1 MVYYAIQKTN
11 GWKNIS
17 SEKLEK
23 VFTMGE
29 EYKKVLDLGK
39 TEREFVELATSFAK
53 ECGFIDARLK
63 DTLVP
68 GDKVYYLNRH
78 KNIVL
83 AVIGKEDILKGIN
96 YIVSHIDSP
105 RLDLKQNP
113 LYEEFELAYM
123 KTHYYGGIKKYQW
136 ASIPLALH
144 GVVVLSNGEKVKVVI
159 GEHEDD
165 PVFTVPDILPHL
177 DRKVQGDRTA
187 REVIKGEELQIIVG
201 SIPTTINDEEIKDSV
216 KYAILEKLNDIY
228 GIVEEDFISA
238 ELELVPSQKAKDV
251 GLDRSLIG
259 AYGQDDRICAY
270 TSLRAILD
278 MQDVPERT
286 AVCFLADKEE
296 TGSDGSTGLQSD
308 FIDYFTADMI
318 FKTKR
323 IYSDLYLK
331 ETLWNSKALSSDV
344 NAGIDPIFKSVHDEQ
359 NAPKLGYGV
368 VIVKYTGSGG
378 KYGTNDA
385 DAEYVGEIRK
395 MLNDNGVLWQ
405 TGMLG
410 KVDEGGGGTVAK
422 YLAKKGIS
430 TIDIGPALL
439 AMHSPFE
446 ISSKLDVFE
455 TYKAYKAFYRG
466 EKKDKTKYIA
476 KSNKI
481 YL

>member
-1 MVYYAIQKTN
+1 MLYKKTN

-17 SEKLEK
+17 SEKMEK

-83 AVIGKEDILKGIN
+83 VVIGKEDILKGIN

-113 LYEEFELAYM
+113 LYEELELAYM

-201 SIPTTINDEEIKDSV
+201 SIPATINDEEIKDSV

>member
-1 MVYYAIQKTN
+1 MLYKKTN

-17 SEKLEK
+17 SEKMEK

-113 LYEEFELAYM
+113 LYEELELAYM

-201 SIPTTINDEEIKDSV
+201 SIPATINDEEIKDSV

-238 ELELVPSQKAKDV
+238 ELELVPNQKAKDV

>member
-1 MVYYAIQKTN
+1 MLYKKTN

-17 SEKLEK
+17 SEKMEK

-83 AVIGKEDILKGIN
+83 SVIGKEDILKGIN

-113 LYEEFELAYM
+113 LYEELELAYM

-201 SIPTTINDEEIKDSV
+201 SIPATINDEEIKDSV

-455 TYKAYKAFYRG
+455 TYRAYKAFYRG

>member
-1 MVYYAIQKTN
+1 MLYKKTN

-17 SEKLEK
+17 SEKMEK

-113 LYEEFELAYM
+113 LYEELELAYM

-201 SIPTTINDEEIKDSV
+201 SIPATINDEEIKDSV

-278 MQDVPERT
+278 IQDVPERT

>member
-1 MVYYAIQKTN
+1 MLYKKTN
-11 GWKNIS
+11 GWKNAS
-17 SEKLEK
+17 SEKIEEI
-23 VFTMGE
+23 FAMGE

-63 DTLVP
+63 TCFVP
-68 GDKVYYLNRH
+68 GDKIYYLNRH

-83 AVIGKEDILKGIN
+83 AIIGQEDILKGIN

-113 LYEEFELAYM
+113 LYEEFDLAYM

-136 ASIPLALH
+136 TSIPLALH
-144 GVVVLSNGEKVKVVI
+144 GVVILSNGEKVKVSI
-159 GEHEDD
+159 GEHEGD

-201 SIPTTINDEEIKDSV
+201 SIPTTIEDKEIKDLV
-216 KYAILEKLNDIY
+216 KYNILEKLNKIY
-228 GIVEEDFISA
+228 GMTEEDFISA

-251 GLDRSLIG
+251 GLDRSMIG

-278 MQDVPERT
+278 VHEVPEKT
-286 AVCFLADKEE
+286 IVCFLADKEE
-296 TGSDGSTGLQSD
+296 TGSDGATGLQSE
-308 FIDYFTADMI
+308 FIDYFTSDMI
-318 FKTKR
+318 YKVKGN
-323 IYSDLYLK
+323 YSDLYLK
-331 ETLWNSKALSSDV
+331 EVFWNSKALSSDV
-344 NAGIDPIFKSVHDEQ
+344 NAGIDPIFKGVHDSQ
-359 NAPKLGYGV
+359 NAPQLGYGV

-395 MLNDNGVLWQ
+395 MLNDNNILWQ

-422 YLAKKGIS
+422 YLSKKGIN

-446 ISSKLDVFE
+446 ISSKLDIFE
-455 TYKAYKAFYRG
+455 TYRTYKAFYKG
-466 EKKDKTKYIA
+466 QKQEEKKYIS

>member
-1 MVYYAIQKTN
+1 MLYKKTN

-17 SEKLEK
+17 SEKMEK

-113 LYEEFELAYM
+113 LYEELELAYM

-201 SIPTTINDEEIKDSV
+201 SIPATINDEEVKDSV

-455 TYKAYKAFYRG
+455 TYRAYKAFYRG

>member
-1 MVYYAIQKTN
+1 MLYKKTN

-17 SEKLEK
+17 SEKMEK

-113 LYEEFELAYM
+113 LYEELELAYM

-201 SIPTTINDEEIKDSV
+201 SIPATINDEEIKDSV

-455 TYKAYKAFYRG
+455 TYRAYKAFYRG

>member
-1 MVYYAIQKTN
+1 MLYKKTN

-17 SEKLEK
+17 SEKIEK

-201 SIPTTINDEEIKDSV
+201 SIPATINDEEIKDLV

-278 MQDVPERT
+278 IQDVPEKT

-344 NAGIDPIFKSVHDEQ
+344 NAGIDPIFKSVHDVQ

-455 TYKAYKAFYRG
+455 TYKAYKAFYKG
-466 EKKDKTKYIA
+466 ETKDKTKYIA

>member
-1 MVYYAIQKTN
+1 MLYKKTN

-17 SEKLEK
+17 SEKMEK

-113 LYEEFELAYM
+113 LYEELELAYM

-136 ASIPLALH
+136 ASIPLSLH

-201 SIPTTINDEEIKDSV
+201 SIPATINDEEIKDSV

>member
-1 MVYYAIQKTN
+1 MLYKKTN

-17 SEKLEK
+17 SEKMEK

-113 LYEEFELAYM
+113 LYEELELAYM

-144 GVVVLSNGEKVKVVI
+144 GVVVLSNGEKVKVII

-201 SIPTTINDEEIKDSV
+201 SIPATINDEEIKDSV